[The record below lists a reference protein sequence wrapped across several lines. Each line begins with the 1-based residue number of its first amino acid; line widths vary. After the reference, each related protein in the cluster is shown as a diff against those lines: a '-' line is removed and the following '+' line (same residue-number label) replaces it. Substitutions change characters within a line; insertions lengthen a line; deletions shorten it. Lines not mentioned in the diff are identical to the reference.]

1 MNWPILINP
10 FNKFSEKQLFLFGV
24 ASTAIG
30 SYLAS
35 LLSVTFDG
43 AIDVHL
49 CANTTFLQSLKEN
62 AITIL
67 LLSVLLY
74 ILGKVVNAKTRLIDI
89 FNAALLFRV
98 PFYLTSVLVTIPALK
113 DIQESLVKNAQKMTS
128 FNLKAT
134 DVIILLCLSGM
145 LIALLI
151 YAIALLYNGFKT
163 ATNIKQMVHKVFFGL
178 AILAAEIFCKIILS
192 LL

>member
-134 DVIILLCLSGM
+134 DVIILLCLSGV

-151 YAIALLYNGFKT
+151 YAIALLFNGFKT

>member
-1 MNWPILINP
+1 MNWSILINP
-10 FNKFSEKQLFLFGV
+10 FNKFSEKQLFFFGL
-24 ASTAIG
+24 ATATLG

-35 LLSVTFDG
+35 FLGVTFDG

-49 CANTTFLQSLKEN
+49 WPNITFVQSLKEN
-62 AITIL
+62 IITIL
-67 LLSVLLY
+67 LLTLLLF
-74 ILGKVVNAKTRLIDI
+74 ILGKIANAKTRLIDI
-89 FNAALLFRV
+89 LNASLLFRV
-98 PFYLTSVLVTIPALK
+98 PFYLTAVLVSLPTLK
-113 DIQESLVKNAQKMTS
+113 DIQESLLKNAQTSTS

-134 DVIILLCLSGM
+134 DIILLLCLSAV

-178 AILAAEIFCKIILS
+178 AVLAAEIFCKIILS
-192 LL
+192 LI